1 MKAEYWIY
9 QSDYLETY
17 CITALEMMMARVK
30 IITNGTGNII
40 NLMNGGDNGTIID
53 NNPDTI
59 IDTLKNDID
68 DRTTAMRMFKCL
80 DKAESFARE
89 NNWDV
94 RVNEWLEMIDSV

>member
-80 DKAESFARE
+80 DKRNHLHVKTTGTF
-89 NNWDV
+89 V
-94 RVNEWLEMIDSV
+94 